1 MGQYFITTL
10 INGIIKIAPILA
22 FAVGGYLIF
31 IKLPFLFLK
40 KSMHDQKAKLNEENK
55 GLKVVEEKYTLDDYK
70 DFQKKIKLIN
80 GTATLPDPEAR
91 KTQRPEEAKKERPK
105 KEQTQRQQQQQKKE
119 TPKRPAEKTAT
130 SLSDE
135 EILGFKPGDRFTMSE
150 LKKRYI
156 DLIRQNHPDKV
167 ASMGPDFKN
176 LAEKNTKEI
185 NKAYD
190 KLKKKAS

>member
-1 MGQYFITTL
+1 MAQYFITTL

-70 DFQKKIKLIN
+70 DFQKKMKLIN
-80 GTATLPDPEAR
+80 RTAALPDPEAR
-91 KTQRPEEAKKERPK
+91 KTQSPEEPKKERPK
-105 KEQTQRQQQQQKKE
+105 KEQTQQQQKKE
-119 TPKRPAEKTAT
+119 IPKRPAEKTT
-130 SLSDE
+130 TGLSDE
-135 EILGFKPGDRFTMSE
+135 EILGFKPGERFTMPE